1 MKWINVNDRLPGH
14 SRPVLVASKNREY
27 TVAIK
32 NVNYYS
38 TWEVAEQMLLYGPGY
53 EQLDFDEEI
62 EWWSEIE
69 IEPTSKGDDTK
80 EPQTDTTKELSRQM
94 RVLLEEYARKTG
106 AMVTDMGVKWFED
119 VSGGVVLDK
128 FDFRVTTR

>member
-32 NVNYYS
+32 NVNYP
-38 TWEVAEQMLLYGPGY
+38 TWEVAEQMLICGPGY
-53 EQLDFDEEI
+53 EQLNFDEEI

-80 EPQTDTTKELSRQM
+80 EPQTDATKELSRQT
-94 RVLLEEYARKTG
+94 RALLEEYARKTG

-128 FDFRVTTR
+128 LDFRLTTR